1 MATWPLTLPTA
12 PDTQGYSE
20 TAPDTLVRTSMD
32 AGPPKVRQR
41 FTAGVRPITLSW
53 MLTRD
58 QVNTLDLFYVSTLRG
73 GSLSFDGLVDP
84 RTLAIVNFRFT
95 APPQYAALSPEVWRA
110 TTQLEI
116 VP

>member
-12 PDTQGYSE
+12 PETPGYSE
-20 TAPDTLVRTSMD
+20 TAPNTLIRTAMD

-53 MLTRD
+53 LLTRE

-73 GSLSFDGLVDP
+73 GSLFFDGLAHP
-84 RTLAIVNFRFT
+84 RTGALVNFRFV
-95 APPQYAALSPEVWRA
+95 APPQYVALGPDVWRA
-110 TTQLEI
+110 TTQMEI
-116 VP
+116 IP